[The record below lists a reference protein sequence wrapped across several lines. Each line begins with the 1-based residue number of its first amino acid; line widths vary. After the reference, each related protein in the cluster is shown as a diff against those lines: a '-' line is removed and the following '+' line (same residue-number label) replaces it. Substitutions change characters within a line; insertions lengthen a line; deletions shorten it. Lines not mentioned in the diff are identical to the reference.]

1 MQVPIATRRFVFIP
15 MDLQDLS
22 VGLLQVPNKQWGI
35 NTGGAVRTSTLPI
48 PFTNVFLAVAST
60 SSEWCCPGCSATNTT
75 VTTRA
80 YQSNRPDVAQPN
92 DVNWI
97 IIGCQPQWGYQTV
110 HGTNPVTY
118 DLPIPFE
125 EAPFTVAISTGNS
138 GNHASCGGFTKTTI
152 VLRAGTTAGVWDTVG
167 FFIIGCQL
175 QWGENVGGGGQT
187 VSLPISFEVAFTAV
201 VSADSSWCNASCH
214 ITTTTITTMNYQSNK
229 PDIAQLGPVQW
240 LAIGIQ
246 PQWGNLWAGYTEV
259 LNWYFPLTT
268 SQVYAVCLTKHTKNI
283 SSGHNWE
290 PARIEEWNN
299 SYARIHPD
307 GDLGYSV
314 IAICKA
320 QQQWGFSVTLSFE
333 SQLYY
338 QHYPISFTVGPFTN
352 ILTTVSDEVNGVV
365 YAPTTVNW
373 YKDKFGIV
381 CDYYSNGAY
390 VKPTS
395 VTFISLG
402 I

>member
-1 MQVPIATRRFVFIP
+1 MMIAGTELRRQGCS
-15 MDLQDLS
+15 LQD
-22 VGLLQVPNKQWGI
+22 GKQWGI

-97 IIGCQPQWGYQTV
+97 IIGC
-110 HGTNPVTY
+110 
-118 DLPIPFE
+118 
-125 EAPFTVAISTGNS
+125 
-138 GNHASCGGFTKTTI
+138 
-152 VLRAGTTAGVWDTVG
+152 
-167 FFIIGCQL
+167 
-175 QWGENVGGGGQT
+175 
-187 VSLPISFEVAFTAV
+187 
-201 VSADSSWCNASCH
+201 
-214 ITTTTITTMNYQSNK
+214 
-229 PDIAQLGPVQW
+229 
-240 LAIGIQ
+240 Q

-320 QQQWGFSVTLSFE
+320 QQQWGYQTVHGTNPVTYDLPIPFE
-333 SQLYY
+333 EA
-338 QHYPISFTVGPFTN
+338 PFTVAISTGNSGNHASCGGFTKTTIVLRAGTTAGVWDTVGFFIIGCQLQWGYAGGSRGTFPIAFGQFFSMASVLNNAIEAWERACYNITNTSFQINYGGP
-352 ILTTVSDEVNGVV
+352 ILYLAIGK
-365 YAPTTVNW
+365 A
-373 YKDKFGIV
+373 
-381 CDYYSNGAY
+381 
-390 VKPTS
+390 
-395 VTFISLG
+395 
-402 I
+402 

>member
-97 IIGCQPQWGYQTV
+97 IIGCQPQWG
-110 HGTNPVTY
+110 
-118 DLPIPFE
+118 
-125 EAPFTVAISTGNS
+125 
-138 GNHASCGGFTKTTI
+138 
-152 VLRAGTTAGVWDTVG
+152 
-167 FFIIGCQL
+167 
-175 QWGENVGGGGQT
+175 
-187 VSLPISFEVAFTAV
+187 
-201 VSADSSWCNASCH
+201 
-214 ITTTTITTMNYQSNK
+214 
-229 PDIAQLGPVQW
+229 
-240 LAIGIQ
+240 
-246 PQWGNLWAGYTEV
+246 NLWAGYTEV

-320 QQQWGFSVTLSFE
+320 QQQWGYSTGGSGAWALKFNGVYTAVVVGAPGFPAREFCGFTFDYTLTGW
-333 SQLYY
+333 
-338 QHYPISFTVGPFTN
+338 SFTAGYNSP
-352 ILTTVSDEVNGVV
+352 VS
-365 YAPTTVNW
+365 YIRPTTT
-373 YKDKFGIV
+373 
-381 CDYYSNGAY
+381 A
-390 VKPTS
+390 
-395 VTFISLG
+395 ISLG
-402 I
+402 Y